1 MNKEE
6 RKKIVILVLFIIF
19 ISAIVVGLT
28 YAFISANASNNSIQG
43 SSCFDIVYGRG
54 SRIDGELEAGSNM
67 NSGVFTNVTIKM
79 APSCTTL
86 GKGTLYLTTVTT
98 GNNPSTID
106 FTDNALKYSVVV
118 GSNVV
123 ASGKVDGTANQV
135 IYDNFIVNTTEVT
148 YKVYIWLDE
157 SLEADSSDD
166 ESFSGYIHASVVA
179 TSDINE

>member
-43 SSCFDIVYGRG
+43 ASCFDIVYGKG
-54 SRIDGELEAGSNM
+54 QNITGELDAGSNM
-67 NSGVFTNVTIKM
+67 NSGFVTSVTIKM
-79 APSCTTL
+79 SSSCTTL
-86 GKGTLYLTTVTT
+86 GKGTLYLTTKSA
-98 GNNPSTID
+98 STID

-123 ASGKVDGTANQV
+123 ASGKIDGTANQV
-135 IYDNFIVNTTEVT
+135 IYDNFTVNSTNVT

-157 SLEADSSDD
+157 SLEVNSSVD
-166 ESFSGYIHASVVA
+166 EEFVGYIHASVVA